1 MLLRLCQNRIHLGYF
16 PGAHRFVNKNTPP
29 TPSHTD
35 CDWLL
40 PYRLNARSALQF
52 STVESSHDRG
62 AVEFTNFKAASI
74 SKSCNLF
81 IPGATV
87 MKTILAAYS
96 GALKGKICTLIQN
109 ALQTNCT
116 QTSVIL
122 PSGSNLIIGSHFI
135 IGSSP
140 LYSKSCVGV

>member
-1 MLLRLCQNRIHLGYF
+1 VLVRLPNSHPLRLFSRS
-16 PGAHRFVNKNTPP
+16 ASVVNKNTPP

-40 PYRLNARSALQF
+40 PYRLNARAALQF
-52 STVESSHDRG
+52 STVEGSQNRG
-62 AVEFTNFKAASI
+62 AVEFTNFKAESI

-96 GALKGKICTLIQN
+96 GALKGRICTLIQN

-116 QTSVIL
+116 QTSIIL
-122 PSGSNLIIGSHFI
+122 SSGSNLIIGSHFI